1 MARDS
6 KFTEEEISILK
17 EKAAEELQRS
27 ASASDPAEARGAT
40 ALGGADHLHPG
51 GRGVGRTWRTEALY
65 AAAVSVQCRIRQEAD
80 EEIQR
85 GEVLIVQ
92 AFLQAAQDDACPRGH

>member
-51 GRGVGRTWRTEALY
+51 GRGVGRTWRTETLH
-65 AAAVSVQCRIRQEAD
+65 AAAVSVPVCRRLTQYFSPLSITYRS
-80 EEIQR
+80 
-85 GEVLIVQ
+85 
-92 AFLQAAQDDACPRGH
+92 AAILDTA